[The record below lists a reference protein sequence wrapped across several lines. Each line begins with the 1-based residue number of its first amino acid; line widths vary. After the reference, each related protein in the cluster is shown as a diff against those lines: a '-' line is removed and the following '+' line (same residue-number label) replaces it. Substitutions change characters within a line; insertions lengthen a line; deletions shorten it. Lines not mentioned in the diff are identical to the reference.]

1 MIIRALLL
9 IFFICNLSLAKDFTV
24 ASYNVENFF
33 DLKYDKTEYK
43 EFIPNTKSNWNQKT
57 YTTKLN
63 HIIKVINDLDKDV
76 IALQEVES
84 KQAFESLAE
93 KLPQY
98 KYSIFKKY
106 KTSSIGLAILSKYEI
121 RDYELIDV
129 KHSKVNR
136 PILKVT
142 LNIDNHKFIVFN
154 NHWPSKRNE
163 ESQRVL
169 YAQAIEEYIKN
180 LNEDVDYVIL
190 GDLNSNYNEFET
202 FKYSKLNNTYDLT
215 GINNILNT
223 SIKGKFI
230 SKNDILNYD
239 KKVHYNLWLEL
250 NYNQRFSY
258 KFRGENETPDN
269 IVLPKALFD
278 DKNISYVNDSFQV
291 FKPEYLIK
299 NGKIFRWEIKNNIHQ
314 NRGFSDHL
322 PIYATF
328 TTNKVTKQVPTKADL
343 ISELYSKTNLSFPIL
358 LSNINLVYKT
368 DNVAIIKQKNDRA
381 IFVYKDVS
389 KLEYDKNYTIK
400 INQTKRFNGLLEI
413 NDFQILDEKEDKI
426 NKKSLFL
433 DASKYDI
440 LENKFQNEVI
450 SNISGLMQNNYLNYI
465 FKKEKRKIRVYAK
478 NKELLPKN
486 GQKITIINAHLGF
499 YKSKPQIILYKKSD
513 FKYVD

>member
-1 MIIRALLL
+1 MIIRTIFL
-9 IFFICNLSLAKDFTV
+9 IFFTYNLTLAKDFTV

-43 EFIPNTKSNWNQKT
+43 EFIPNTKSNWNKT
-57 YTTKLN
+57 TYNTKLK
-63 HIIKVINDLDKDV
+63 HIVKVINDLDKDV

-84 KQAFESLAE
+84 KQAFDELA
-93 KLPQY
+93 KNLPQY

-121 RDYELIDV
+121 SDYKLIDV

-215 GINNILNT
+215 GINDVLNT

-230 SKNDILNYD
+230 SKNEILKYD

-278 DKNISYVNDSFQV
+278 NKNISYVNNSFQV
-291 FKPEYLIK
+291 FKPNYLIK
-299 NGKIFRWEIKNNIHQ
+299 DGK
-314 NRGFSDHL
+314 
-322 PIYATF
+322 Y
-328 TTNKVTKQVPTKADL
+328 
-343 ISELYSKTNLSFPIL
+343 
-358 LSNINLVYKT
+358 
-368 DNVAIIKQKNDRA
+368 
-381 IFVYKDVS
+381 
-389 KLEYDKNYTIK
+389 
-400 INQTKRFNGLLEI
+400 
-413 NDFQILDEKEDKI
+413 LD
-426 NKKSLFL
+426 
-433 DASKYDI
+433 
-440 LENKFQNEVI
+440 
-450 SNISGLMQNNYLNYI
+450 G
-465 FKKEKRKIRVYAK
+465 R
-478 NKELLPKN
+478 
-486 GQKITIINAHLGF
+486 
-499 YKSKPQIILYKKSD
+499 
-513 FKYVD
+513 